1 MQEFKLNP
9 RAKLFSPS
17 VANSISAT
25 PAAPVAANVAYI
37 PNNSPVL
44 PVPVAQPEVEFSPFV
59 PRSPVPPTKFVPY
72 GNSIAGFGGNVPQF
86 SQPVRIVWAGF
97 S

>member
-1 MQEFKLNP
+1 M
-9 RAKLFSPS
+9 
-17 VANSISAT
+17 SAT

-59 PRSPVPPTKFVPY
+59 PRSPVPAAKFVPY
-72 GNSIAGFGGNVPQF
+72 GNSISGFGGNVPQF